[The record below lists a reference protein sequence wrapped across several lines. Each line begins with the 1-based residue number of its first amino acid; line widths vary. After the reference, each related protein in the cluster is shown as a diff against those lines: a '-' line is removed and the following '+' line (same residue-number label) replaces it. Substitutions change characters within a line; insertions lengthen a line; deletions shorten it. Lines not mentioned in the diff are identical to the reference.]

1 MKYANH
7 RYKHRMYIYNVVNFK
22 FFVIF
27 LIKKFFLIKVIFIS
41 DNFCHLSFYKFFF
54 SRNRIIPDYS
64 IIVPTWLIFH
74 IIFSYYLQIN
84 MKNLVSKATES
95 IYIYNRKYEFPGK
108 QVIHNYYGNYKI
120 KYYRNMFN
128 LLNSGIVI

>member
-7 RYKHRMYIYNVVNFK
+7 RYKHRMYIYNIVNFK

-27 LIKKFFLIKVIFIS
+27 LIKKFFLIKVIFIL
-41 DNFCHLSFYKFFF
+41 DNFAISVFTSFF
-54 SRNRIIPDYS
+54 SRNRIIRDYS